1 MVELHHP
8 SKRYTGII
16 LKDKDPT
23 NQGRYKVWI
32 SELMQGISQDKGIWC
47 KNEVHKNRADGK
59 GSGSYTPIDIGSMVQ
74 VAFHGPDHNT
84 GYIVQVETDTTTE
97 CLPHAATLDD
107 RDGMHVIYKTPNHG
121 FVMFDNTVPSD
132 KKGKLPG
139 NSVHLYA
146 SKGGCKIILDGSG
159 IHIYTSG
166 DIGITANNLNIKT
179 QNTLNLE
186 SSTINLKASKINIEG
201 TINLKGAINSSKIN
215 GSISKADG
223 ANYASVAGGI
233 GGGSVPS
240 PGEPGGAA
248 GNAGYGG
255 PAEIT
260 T

>member
-1 MVELHHP
+1 MAELHHP
-8 SKRYTGII
+8 SKRYTGIV

-59 GSGSYTPIDIGSMVQ
+59 GSGSYTPIDIGSTVQ
-74 VAFHGPDHNT
+74 IAFHGPDHNT
-84 GYIVQVETDTTTE
+84 GYIIQVETDTTTQ

-107 RDGMHVIYKTPNHG
+107 RDGMHVVYKTPNHG
-121 FVMFDNTVPSD
+121 LVMFDSTVPKD

-146 SKGGCKIILDGSG
+146 SGGSCKIIMDSAG
-159 IHIYTSG
+159 IHIFASG
-166 DIGITANNLNIKT
+166 NIDISADNINVKATGINFQAD
-179 QNTLNLE
+179 
-186 SSTINLKASKINIEG
+186 TINLKGGTVNVEG
-201 TINLKGAINSSKIN
+201 TINLKGSINSSKIN

-223 ANYASVAGGI
+223 ANYASIAGGI
-233 GGGSVPS
+233 SGGSVPS